1 MTPPPTWMRVI
12 RPFTTHVFNPIA
24 RRFANW
30 LPGFGILEYR
40 ERAPAANRVALELDR
55 GQLRT
60 TVITRF
66 ELLAG
71 AKTARQLKLVGELLA
86 ALPCLPLDEP
96 GADAAAEIRR
106 TLARDGVGIG
116 MADSLIAG
124 IVVAHHGVLLTRNR
138 RHFERVPGLPLGRMG
153 RTDGD

>member
-1 MTPPPTWMRVI
+1 MMVADTDALI
-12 RPFTTHVFNPIA
+12 DF
-24 RRFANW
+24 
-30 LPGFGILEYR
+30 LEGR
-40 ERAPAANRVALELDR
+40 SPAAERIALELDR

-86 ALPCLPLDEP
+86 ALPSLPLDEP

-106 TLARDGVGIG
+106 ILERDGTGIG

-124 IVVAHHGVLLTRNR
+124 IVVVHQGVLLTRNR

-153 RTDGD
+153 QTTRD

>member
-1 MTPPPTWMRVI
+1 MMVADSDVLI
-12 RPFTTHVFNPIA
+12 DF
-24 RRFANW
+24 
-30 LPGFGILEYR
+30 LEG
-40 ERAPAANRVALELDR
+40 RAPAANRIALELDR

-71 AKTARQLKLVGELLA
+71 AKTARQLKHVGELLA

-96 GADAAAEIRR
+96 AAEIRR
-106 TLARDGVGIG
+106 TLERDGVGIG

-124 IVVAHHGVLLTRNR
+124 IVVAHHGILLTRNR
-138 RHFERVPGLPLGRMG
+138 RHLERMPGLALGRMS
-153 RTDGD
+153 RTEAD

>member
-1 MTPPPTWMRVI
+1 MMVADTDVLI
-12 RPFTTHVFNPIA
+12 DF
-24 RRFANW
+24 
-30 LPGFGILEYR
+30 LEGR
-40 ERAPAANRVALELDR
+40 SPAAERIALELDR

-71 AKTARQLKLVGELLA
+71 AKTPRQLKLVGELLA
-86 ALPCLPLDEP
+86 ALPSLPLDEP

-106 TLARDGVGIG
+106 ILERDGTGIG

-124 IVVAHHGVLLTRNR
+124 IVVVHQGVLLTRNR
-138 RHFERVPGLPLGRMG
+138 GHFERVPGLPLGRMG
-153 RTDGD
+153 QTTRD

>member
-1 MTPPPTWMRVI
+1 MMVADSDVLI
-12 RPFTTHVFNPIA
+12 DF
-24 RRFANW
+24 
-30 LPGFGILEYR
+30 LEG
-40 ERAPAANRVALELDR
+40 RAPAANRVALELDR

-71 AKTARQLKLVGELLA
+71 AKTARQLKHVGELLA

-96 GADAAAEIRR
+96 AADAAAEIRR
-106 TLARDGVGIG
+106 TLERDGVGIG

-124 IVVAHHGVLLTRNR
+124 IVVIHHGILLTRNR

-153 RTDGD
+153 RTEGD

>member
-1 MTPPPTWMRVI
+1 MIVADSDVLI
-12 RPFTTHVFNPIA
+12 DF
-24 RRFANW
+24 
-30 LPGFGILEYR
+30 LEG
-40 ERAPAANRVALELDR
+40 RAPAANRIALELDR

-71 AKTARQLKLVGELLA
+71 AKTARQLKHVGELLA

-96 GADAAAEIRR
+96 AADAAAEIRR
-106 TLARDGVGIG
+106 TLERDGVGIG

-124 IVVAHHGVLLTRNR
+124 IVVTHHGVLLTRNR
-138 RHFERVPGLPLGRMG
+138 RHFERVGGLSLGRLG
-153 RTDGD
+153 RTEAD

>member
-1 MTPPPTWMRVI
+1 MMVADSDVLI
-12 RPFTTHVFNPIA
+12 DF
-24 RRFANW
+24 
-30 LPGFGILEYR
+30 LEGR
-40 ERAPAANRVALELDR
+40 GPAANRIALELDR

-71 AKTARQLKLVGELLA
+71 AKTARQMKHISELLA

-96 GADAAAEIRR
+96 AADAAAEIRH
-106 TLARDGVGIG
+106 TLERAGVDIG

-138 RHFERVPGLPLGRMG
+138 RHFERVPGLSLGRMG
-153 RTDGD
+153 RTEAD

>member
-1 MTPPPTWMRVI
+1 MMVADSDVLI
-12 RPFTTHVFNPIA
+12 DF
-24 RRFANW
+24 
-30 LPGFGILEYR
+30 LEG
-40 ERAPAANRVALELDR
+40 RAPAANRIALELDR

-71 AKTARQLKLVGELLA
+71 AKTARQLKHVGELLA

-96 GADAAAEIRR
+96 AADAAAEIRR
-106 TLARDGVGIG
+106 TLERDGV
-116 MADSLIAG
+116 DSLIAG
-124 IVVAHHGVLLTRNR
+124 IVVIHHGILLTRNR

-153 RTDGD
+153 RTEGD

>member
-1 MTPPPTWMRVI
+1 MMVADTDVLI
-12 RPFTTHVFNPIA
+12 DF
-24 RRFANW
+24 
-30 LPGFGILEYR
+30 LEGR
-40 ERAPAANRVALELDR
+40 SPAAERIALELDR

-71 AKTARQLKLVGELLA
+71 AKTPRQLKLVGELLA
-86 ALPCLPLDEP
+86 ALPSLPLDEP

-106 TLARDGVGIG
+106 LLERDGTGIG

-124 IVVAHHGVLLTRNR
+124 IVVVHKGVLLTRNR

-153 RTDGD
+153 QTTGD